1 MIESKGGNNENR
13 KGRVKDNRSKYK
25 NVEIL

>member
-1 MIESKGGNNENR
+1 MIKPKGGNNENR

-25 NVEIL
+25 DVEIL